1 MDVAKI
7 LEMPLRMK
15 MKQNMVFNNIFFL
28 TVLIA
33 GTKKPLEMIA
43 PVNNKS
49 EKDNISQDFSS
60 SEHDVEKQEQSESTR
75 RELQF
80 LTLYNSLNISGR
92 MTVGHQLTDFIKSCR
107 FGGLECEIDDGFV
120 LFE

>member
-15 MKQNMVFNNIFFL
+15 NKQNMVFKNFFFL

-49 EKDNISQDFSS
+49 EKDNISQNRMPKLQTSDFSVKIS
-60 SEHDVEKQEQSESTR
+60 FSKYSKAIHLNGTR
-75 RELQF
+75 ALDSF
-80 LTLYNSLNISGR
+80 W
-92 MTVGHQLTDFIKSCR
+92 
-107 FGGLECEIDDGFV
+107 
-120 LFE
+120 